1 MVSLNKISTLIF
13 DFGGV
18 IINLDLPL
26 CIRNLKAIG
35 AHDAEKYLSNFGQ
48 AGFFLQWERGEIDL
62 LQFREEIRKISEG
75 NPSDEDIDA
84 AWCSFLQDIPGSR
97 IQLLMEL
104 KKKYR
109 LLLLSNSNPLHIDVS
124 AKNEFGKY
132 GFSLND
138 IFDHCFISYQMG
150 MTKPDPA
157 IFHKLLNESGLKAD
171 ECLFLDDGAK
181 NVDVARSIGIPSY
194 LVKPGENLD
203 FLLDKELNGADLH
216 NLNAIR
222 S

>member
-1 MVSLNKISTLIF
+1 MIPLNKISTLIF

-35 AHDAEKYLSNFGQ
+35 ALDAEKYLSNFGQ
-48 AGFFLQWERGEIDL
+48 AGFFLQWEKGEIDL
-62 LQFREEIRKISEG
+62 PRFRYEIRNISEG

-84 AWCSFLQDIPGSR
+84 AWCSFLQDIPESR
-97 IQLLMEL
+97 IQLLLEL

-132 GFSLND
+132 GLSLND
-138 IFDHCFISYQMG
+138 VFEHCFISYQMG

-157 IFHKLLNESGLKAD
+157 IFHKLLNESGLNAG

-181 NVDVARSIGIPSY
+181 NVEVARSLGIPSY
-194 LVKPGENLD
+194 LVKQGENLD
-203 FLLDKELNGADLH
+203 FLLEKELNAADFH
-216 NLNAIR
+216 ELNANK